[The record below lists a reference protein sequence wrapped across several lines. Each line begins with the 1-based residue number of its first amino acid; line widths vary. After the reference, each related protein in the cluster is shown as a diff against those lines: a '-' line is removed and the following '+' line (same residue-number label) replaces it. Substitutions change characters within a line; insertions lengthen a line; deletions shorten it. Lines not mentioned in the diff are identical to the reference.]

1 MRQKQINKNVDY
13 LYNLQKDETVHQNHR
28 VTWILSAQALLFT
41 GLCALAHNT
50 LIDIIEPLIIAMGLL
65 LAISAIYSMSISELS
80 IGHVLK
86 CGMIM
91 IRVMIMKKN
100 APILIEFRY
109 LLNS

>member
-50 LIDIIEPLIIAMGLL
+50 LIDIIDCYGITPRN
-65 LAISAIYSMSISELS
+65 
-80 IGHVLK
+80 IGNLFYVH
-86 CGMIM
+86 
-91 IRVMIMKKN
+91 
-100 APILIEFRY
+100 
-109 LLNS
+109 